1 MPVGSLL
8 DSEMNLPKM
17 FHFFGCLEL
26 GITEKQ
32 LVQTLIH

>member
-1 MPVGSLL
+1 MPTGSLL

-26 GITEKQ
+26 GVTGKQ
-32 LVQTLIH
+32 LVQALIH